1 LKRQYTLLL
10 CLLLTACGGTAAR
23 HNESAREQDQTSPGA
38 FLVYECNGYEF
49 VARRG
54 AAEMAL
60 WLEDGYVVLP
70 QGADDSGTVYEDG
83 DVSFWSDGDEAML
96 TVAGQDYQNCRLR
109 TERVPW
115 EDARQRGVEFRAV
128 GNEPGWY
135 LEIQGSRLLFV
146 GQHGTTRIMVPD
158 AVAQHAGRA
167 RVYRGATGTQQLQV
181 DIEDQ
186 PCADSMSGESFS
198 SRVTV
203 RVDGAA
209 YQGCGQAL
217 ESPSTE
223 LE

>member
-1 LKRQYTLLL
+1 LKREYTLLL
-10 CLLLTACGGTAAR
+10 CVLLTACGGTASRQA
-23 HNESAREQDQTSPGA
+23 APAGGVAVQQDQTSRGA
-38 FLVYECNGYEF
+38 FLVYQCNGYEF

-54 AAEMAL
+54 TGEMEL
-60 WLEDGYVVLP
+60 WLDDGYVVLP

-146 GQHGTTRIMVPD
+146 GQYGTTRIMVPN
-158 AVAQHAGRA
+158 AVAQQEGQA

-181 DIEDQ
+181 DIMDQ
-186 PCADSMSGESFS
+186 PCVDSMSGESFPS
-198 SRVTV
+198 GVTV
-203 RVDGAA
+203 TVGTTT
-209 YQGCGQAL
+209 YQGCGQNL
-217 ESPSTE
+217 D
-223 LE
+223 